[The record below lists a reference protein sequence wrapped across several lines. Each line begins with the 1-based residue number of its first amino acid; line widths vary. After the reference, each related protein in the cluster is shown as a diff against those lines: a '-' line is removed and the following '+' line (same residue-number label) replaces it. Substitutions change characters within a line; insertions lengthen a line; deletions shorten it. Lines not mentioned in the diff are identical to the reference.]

1 MLFKALLSRGPEAG
15 KSLGCSRRSKTSVA
29 GDGGDGEGRG
39 DEVLEAGRGWI
50 TLGPKVYG
58 EDFIL
63 RGVGRT

>member
-1 MLFKALLSRGPEAG
+1 M
-15 KSLGCSRRSKTSVA
+15 
-29 GDGGDGEGRG
+29 GRVEG

-63 RGVGRT
+63 RGVGRDMT